1 MNLFINLLFSIS
13 MLSFPLEK
21 KDNSLIFDPSDFQL
35 KTLTV
40 DGESFEV
47 RAYEGIIYVAN
58 PVDEEFQQM
67 NIYIPSAYFEGKSI
81 GSYSAENAPIFFPN
95 QVGGYMP
102 GKPGSPDQN
111 GFGRKKDEPS
121 TIAVALSKGL
131 VVASPG
137 ARGRTKA
144 SGKAPAVIVDLKAAV
159 RYLKLNDLRMP
170 GDAQKIIS
178 NGTSA
183 GGAVSALLGATG
195 NNPAYEPY
203 LKELG
208 AADVTDDIFAVSA
221 YCPIT
226 NLDHADMAYE
236 WQYGRI
242 TNYMSFNFESRTQE
256 AKTLDD
262 ESMEVSAAL
271 AKEFPEYLN
280 GLRLKDKNGN
290 PLQLDQEGNGS
301 FKELV
306 KSYVIASA
314 QKALSQ
320 GMDLSQHAWLTIQNG
335 TVKDLDYE
343 AYVVYMTRMK
353 APPAFDALSMRTP
366 ENQLF
371 GDQEIDKK
379 HFTEFSLKNSQV
391 ADAVLANPEI
401 VWLMNPMNFIGTPN
415 TDVASQWRIRHG
427 SKDRDTSL
435 AIPVML
441 TTLLQ
446 NQDFKVDFA
455 LPWDVPHS
463 GDYDLEDLFQWIS
476 EL

>member
-1 MNLFINLLFSIS
+1 MNLFINLLFTLAL
-13 MLSFPLEK
+13 LSFPVEK
-21 KDNSLIFDPSDFQL
+21 KENSLIFDPSDFQL
-35 KTLTV
+35 KTLVV
-40 DGESFEV
+40 DGDSFEV
-47 RAYEGIIYVAN
+47 RAYEGIIYLAN

-159 RYLKLNDLRMP
+159 RYLKFNDKRMP

-203 LKELG
+203 LKQLG
-208 AADVTDDIFAVSA
+208 AANGTDDIFAVSA

-236 WQYGRI
+236 WQFEGI
-242 TNYMSFNFESRTQE
+242 ADYMSFNFESRTQE
-256 AKTLDD
+256 AKTLDS
-262 ESMEVSAAL
+262 ESMGVSAAL

-280 GLRLKDKNGN
+280 GLLLKDQNGN
-290 PLQLDQEGNGS
+290 LLQLDQGGNGS

-306 KSYVIASA
+306 KSYVVASA

-320 GMDLSQHAWLTIQNG
+320 GVDLSQHDWLTIQNG

-353 APPAFDALSMRTP
+353 APPAFDGLSMRTP

-391 ADAVLANPEI
+391 ADAVLADPEI
-401 VWLMNPMNFIGTPN
+401 VRLMNPMDFIGTPD

-441 TTLLQ
+441 ATLLQ
-446 NQDFKVDFA
+446 NQGFAVDFA

-463 GDYDLEDLFQWIS
+463 GDYDLEELFQWIS